1 MLIGE
6 ELKKLASVDL
16 LKAIREPKWFV
27 GRPFYVDFSRMKIL
41 TNDAWKQ
48 RAGGLPLGCF
58 LLAAYDNEK
67 ETREAVLLRVI
78 GPTTLPSDS
87 DVIASMVDYYKE
99 DLDTTTAADRPD
111 SYTRYEYQF
120 SGVECRIL
128 GTFYLDDGGVT
139 RFGADVDNFF
149 SANNYSVFKPMST
162 VLEYIVNFREGT
174 GVPGGGDDVR
184 FGRVRYSSSMRHPL
198 DPEVPV
204 YVSALDFVGKRTAL
218 FGMTRTGKS
227 NTVKKLIQST
237 VEIGRTGAAI
247 SGAAGQIIF
256 DINGEYANENQQD
269 EGTAIFKQYDDVLR
283 YSILEKPGFKIMK
296 VNFYEDIETG
306 FEMLKSLALALESA
320 DYAKSFMA
328 VDLTK
333 PEDETDH
340 SAMNR
345 WQRKV
350 AAYQCVL
357 FAAGFP
363 PGQRKIAFPGCAQL
377 DALSGV
383 TPDRG
388 VRPDDAVSW
397 FTQVWDQYN
406 SCSYLTG
413 YPANKGHEWADEDL
427 KSLLVFLTR
436 KSKPGG
442 AASVSGFRK
451 LRSVIP
457 YHTDTTGD
465 PYDREIV
472 AALREGKAVIIDLS
486 QGDPVVQNT
495 FSERL
500 CRAIFNDAM
509 RKFIEN
515 QPVNFIQ
522 LYFEEAHNLFPRKSE
537 KDLTNIYNRLAKEGA
552 KLSLGLVYATQ
563 EVTSISSNILKN
575 TQNWFISHLNN
586 ADELREVSRYY
597 DFEDFVDSLRM
608 ASDRGFI
615 RMKTYSNAFVVPVQ
629 IDRFAVE
636 KKAEA

>member
-6 ELKKLASVDL
+6 ELKRLASVDL
-16 LKAIREPKWFV
+16 LKEIREPKGFV
-27 GRPFYVDFSRMKIL
+27 GRPFYVDFARMKIL

-48 RAGGLPLGCF
+48 RSGGLPLGCF

-78 GPTTLPSDS
+78 GPTALPSDS

-99 DLDTTTAADRPD
+99 DIDQTSAADRPD

-120 SGVECRIL
+120 SGLECRVL
-128 GTFYLDDGGVT
+128 GTFYLDDAGT
-139 RFGADVDNFF
+139 TCFGADVDNFF
-149 SANNYSVFKPMST
+149 SANNYSVFKPMGR

-237 VEIGRTGAAI
+237 VEIGSVGETGRV
-247 SGAAGQIIF
+247 GQIIF
-256 DINGEYANENQQD
+256 DINGEYANANQQD
-269 EGTAIFKQYDDVLR
+269 EGTAIFEQYDEVLR
-283 YSILEKPGFKIMK
+283 YSILEKPNFKIMK
-296 VNFYEDIETG
+296 VNFYEDVETG
-306 FEMLKSLALALESA
+306 FEMLKSLALATETA

-328 VDLTK
+328 ADLTK
-333 PEDETDH
+333 PEDETDQ
-340 SAMNR
+340 SAMTR
-345 WQRKV
+345 WQRKI

-357 FAAGFP
+357 HAAGFP
-363 PGQRKIAFPGCAQL
+363 SGDRKITFPGCAEL
-377 DALSGV
+377 NALSGID
-383 TPDRG
+383 PKHG
-388 VRPDDAVSW
+388 VSLGQATNW

-406 SCSYLTG
+406 TLDYLKD
-413 YPANKGHEWADEDL
+413 YPAKKGHEWADEDL

-436 KSKPGG
+436 KSRPGG

-457 YHTDTTGD
+457 YHTDTLGD

-472 AALREGKAVIIDLS
+472 AALRAGTTVIIDLS

-495 FSERL
+495 FSQRL
-500 CRAIFNDAM
+500 CRAIFSDAM
-509 RKFIEN
+509 RSFIAN
-515 QPVNFIQ
+515 APVNFIQ

-537 KDLTNIYNRLAKEGA
+537 QDLTNIYNRLAKEGA

-615 RMKTYSNAFVVPVQ
+615 RMKTFSNAFVVPVQ

-636 KKAEA
+636 KKDEA

>member
-16 LKAIREPKWFV
+16 LREIREPDWFV
-27 GRPFYVDFSRMKIL
+27 GRPFYVDFARMKIL

-58 LLAAYDNEK
+58 LLAAYDNEQDN
-67 ETREAVLLRVI
+67 REAVLLRVI
-78 GPTTLPSDS
+78 GPTTLPSDP

-99 DLDTTTAADRPD
+99 DLDTTTAAERPD

-120 SGVECRIL
+120 SGLECRIL
-128 GTFYLDDGGVT
+128 GTFYLDSDGVT
-139 RFGADVDNFF
+139 KFGADVDNFF
-149 SANNYSVFKPMST
+149 SANNYSVYKPMGS

-198 DPEVPV
+198 EPEVPV

-237 VEIGRTGAAI
+237 VEIGPVGDTGPV
-247 SGAAGQIIF
+247 GQIVF
-256 DINGEYANENQQD
+256 DINGEYANPNQQD
-269 EGTAIFKQYDDVLR
+269 EGTAIFEQYDDVLR
-283 YSILEKPGFKIMK
+283 YSILDKPDFKIMK
-296 VNFYEDIETG
+296 VNFYRDVETG
-306 FEMLKSLALALESA
+306 FAMLKSLALATEGA
-320 DYAKSFMA
+320 DYAKSFAA
-328 VDLTK
+328 VDLSK

-340 SAMNR
+340 SAMTR
-345 WQRKV
+345 WQRKI

-357 FAAGFP
+357 AAAGFP
-363 PGQRKIAFPGCAQL
+363 SGDLKITFPGCADL
-377 DALSGV
+377 NGLSGV
-383 TPDRG
+383 TPDHG
-388 VRPDDAVSW
+388 VTPGQATNW

-406 SCSYLTG
+406 TLNYLKD
-413 YPANKGHEWADEDL
+413 YPASHGHEWAEEDL
-427 KSLLVFLTR
+427 KALLVFLTR
-436 KSKPGG
+436 KTRPGG

-451 LRSVIP
+451 LRTVIR
-457 YHTDTTGD
+457 YHTDTVGV
-465 PYDREIV
+465 PYDQEVV
-472 AALREGKAVIIDLS
+472 AALRAGRAVIIDLS
-486 QGDPVVQNT
+486 QGDPVVQGT

-500 CRAIFNDAM
+500 CWAIFNDAM
-509 RKFIEN
+509 GAFISN
-515 QPVNFIQ
+515 RPVNFIQ

-537 KDLTNIYNRLAKEGA
+537 QDLTNIYNRLAKEGA

-586 ADELREVSRYY
+586 ADELKEVSRYY

-636 KKAEA
+636 KKAGA

>member
-6 ELKKLASVDL
+6 EIKKLASVDL
-16 LKAIREPKWFV
+16 LKEIREPDWFV
-27 GRPFYVDFSRMKIL
+27 GRPFYVDFSRMKVL

-48 RAGGLPLGCF
+48 RSGGLPLGCF
-58 LLAAYDNEK
+58 LLAAYDNED
-67 ETREAVLLRVI
+67 ETREAVLLRVT

-99 DLDTTTAADRPD
+99 DMDTTVSAERPD

-120 SGVECRIL
+120 SGIECRIL
-128 GTFYLDDGGVT
+128 GTFYLDADGAT
-139 RFGADVDNFF
+139 KFGADVDNFF
-149 SANNYSVFKPMST
+149 SANNYSVYKPMGR
-162 VLEYIVNFREGT
+162 VLEYIVNFREGM

-184 FGRVRYSSSMRHPL
+184 FGKVRYSSAMRHPL

-237 VEIGRTGAAI
+237 VDLGASAPD
-247 SGAAGQIIF
+247 GPVGQIVF
-256 DINGEYANENQQD
+256 DINGEYANANQQD
-269 EGTAIFKQYDDVLR
+269 EGTAIFEQYDDVIR
-283 YSILEKPGFKIMK
+283 YSILEKDGFEIMK

-306 FEMLKSLALALESA
+306 FEMLKSLALSTEGA

-328 VDLTK
+328 IDLSK
-333 PEDETDH
+333 PEDEADM
-340 SAMNR
+340 SAMTR
-345 WQRKV
+345 WKRKM

-357 FAAGFP
+357 SAAGFP
-363 PGQRKIAFPGCAQL
+363 AGNRRIAFPGCAEL
-377 DALSGV
+377 NSLSGV
-383 TPDRG
+383 DPKHG
-388 VRPDDAVSW
+388 VSLGDATNW
-397 FTQVWDQYN
+397 FTQVWNNYN
-406 SCSYLTG
+406 TLDYLKD
-413 YPANKGHEWADEDL
+413 YPAKKGHEWADEDL
-427 KSLLVFLTR
+427 KALLVFLTR
-436 KSKPGG
+436 KSRPGG
-442 AASVSGFRK
+442 AASLSGFRK

-457 YHTDTTGD
+457 YHTDTSGD

-472 AALREGKAVIIDLS
+472 RALRMGTTVIIDLS
-486 QGDPVVQNT
+486 QGNPEVQNT

-509 RKFIEN
+509 ARFIRNEATN
-515 QPVNFIQ
+515 VVQ

-537 KDLTNIYNRLAKEGA
+537 QDLTNIYNRLAKEGA
-552 KLSLGLVYATQ
+552 KLRLGLVYATQ
-563 EVTSISSNILKN
+563 EVTSVSSNILKN

-608 ASDRGFI
+608 AADRGFI

-636 KKAEA
+636 PRIEA